1 MVLGHRQR
9 PLAVQ
14 RAERQLSFAAQ
25 LSLNVSR
32 LQRDDRAD
40 ESREREL
47 IAVCRPPTNFKLR
60 GATADEGRSG
70 TQLSRLRQ
78 STLDSTTAS
87 SAFIATGALSS
98 NKRTGR
104 GP

>member
-60 GATADEGRSG
+60 GATADERRSG
-70 TQLSRLRQ
+70 TQLSRLRPP
-78 STLDSTTAS
+78 TLDSTTAPRS
-87 SAFIATGALSS
+87 FIATAASAS
-98 NKRTGR
+98 NNITGR
-104 GP
+104 